1 MTAAIFLTQPGVI
14 NSPKANHNDSIL
26 LKLNTLIPDNY
37 NKFFLV
43 VGTDVVVVAAA
54 AVLFS

>member
-1 MTAAIFLTQPGVI
+1 MTAAIFLTQAGVI
-14 NSPKANHNDSIL
+14 NPPKANHNDSIL

-43 VGTDVVVVAAA
+43 VGTGFVVVVAA
-54 AVLFS
+54 VLFS

>member
-1 MTAAIFLTQPGVI
+1 MTAAIFLTLAGVI

-37 NKFFLV
+37 NQFFLV
-43 VGTDVVVVAAA
+43 VGTGVVVAA